1 MSIGKK
7 MLLAVTVMILI
18 AVLATLLFSVIIF
31 RNSFLNLE
39 KQNLDSN
46 IDRATYALTV
56 TTNQLTAN
64 TQDWADRDDTYDFA
78 QIGNPDYGNQNYVD
92 DNFPDQIFED
102 KNLNLVVV
110 VDSSGNIVYGKTYN
124 LSNHTD
130 IPLPPEIDAYISS
143 GKLPKFSGTTADDR
157 DGASGIILLQSTPLL
172 ISAQP
177 ILTGMFRGPST
188 GTLIFGVF
196 MDASFVAQLSQS
208 TQTTIDIWQENNT
221 QIPTDFQKAKT
232 KLSAEGT
239 NFTTPL
245 SNQYAAGYTLVPD
258 IYGNP
263 AVILKTTA
271 SRDFYNQGRLTVV
284 FLFVVLGLASILFGL
299 VFIFVMRRTILK
311 RFDALATGVSII
323 GSTGDVSKTI
333 SLPNPIIKGKDEL
346 SDMADN
352 INNMLGKIEDGES
365 KLQTQHDL
373 FERLLLYIP
382 ALVLVVDSNINIT
395 LVNKAFCNLYDIRE
409 ADAIGKSLSIF
420 FPTEEITD
428 ARNKIRNVEGSVTHF
443 EHRLKIGKK
452 DRILD
457 TTYITVSP
465 NEYLLIGRDITQ
477 EREEQ
482 EKLYLNDRLASVG
495 EMAAG
500 IAHELNNPLTGIV
513 MLSQLLMQN
522 DFAPEVKKD
531 LSDIN
536 GEATRATDVV
546 RNLLAFARKQ
556 PPAKRLTQINKIV
569 DDVLRLR
576 HYEETVNNITVAT
589 NLYPD
594 LPEIMADNIQIQ
606 QVFLNLILNAEYSMI
621 HAHKK
626 GRLQVDSF
634 RADGKVVI
642 AFNDDGEGIKEEDM
656 RKMFQPFFT
665 TKEVGV
671 GTGLGLSLCFGIV
684 KRHGG
689 LISVESTYGSGA
701 TFTIELPI
709 DSATAGGDDSDSK

>member
-1 MSIGKK
+1 VSIGKK
-7 MLLAVTVMILI
+7 ILI
-18 AVLATLLFSVIIF
+18 AVTAMILTAVVATLFLSVFIF

-46 IDRATYALTV
+46 IRRADNALIV
-56 TTNQLTAN
+56 TTNQLVAN
-64 TQDWADRDDTYDFA
+64 TQEWAAWDDTYHFA
-78 QIGNPDYGNQNYVD
+78 KIGDPAYGNQD
-92 DNFPDQIFED
+92 FIDNAFPNQIFED
-102 KNLNLVVV
+102 KNLNLEVV
-110 VDSSGNIVYGKTYN
+110 VDSNGNIVYGKSYD
-124 LSNHTD
+124 LSSHTD
-130 IPLPPEIDAYISS
+130 IPIPQEIYAYISS
-143 GKLPKFSGTTADDR
+143 GKLPKFNGNSS
-157 DGASGIILLQSTPLL
+157 GASGIILLPDMPLL

-177 ILTGMFRGPST
+177 ISTSLFQGPST

-196 MDASFVAQLSQS
+196 MDSSFINQLSQS
-208 TQTTIDIWQENNT
+208 TQTTIDIWQENNG
-221 QIPTDFQKAKT
+221 QIPSDFQKAKN
-232 KLSAEGT
+232 SIPAMGT
-239 NFTTPL
+239 NFTMPL
-245 SNQYAAGYTLVPD
+245 NNQYAAGYTLIND

-263 AVILKTTA
+263 AIILKTTT
-271 SRDFYNQGRLTVV
+271 SRDFYTQGRLTVV

-299 VFIFVMRRTILK
+299 IFIFMVRRTILK

-323 GSTGDVSKTI
+323 GATGDVSKTI
-333 SLPNPIIKGKDEL
+333 SLPKPLIGKDEL
-346 SDMADN
+346 SDLADN

-365 KLQTQHDL
+365 KLQTQRDL

-382 ALVLVVDSNINIT
+382 ALVLAVDRNLNIT
-395 LVNKAFCNLYDIRE
+395 LVNKAFCDLYNVRE
-409 ADAIGKSLSIF
+409 ADAVGKNLSIF
-420 FPTEEITD
+420 FPPEEIAE
-428 ARNKIRNVEGSVTHF
+428 ARGKIRNIEGSVSSY

-465 NEYLLIGRDITQ
+465 NEYLLIARDITQ

-513 MLSQLLMQN
+513 MLSQLLMQT

-569 DDVLRLR
+569 EGVLRLR
-576 HYEETVNNITVAT
+576 HYEETVNNITVIT
-589 NLYPD
+589 KFDPD
-594 LPEIMADNIQIQ
+594 LPAIMVDNIQIQ

-626 GRLQVDSF
+626 GQLWVNSYS
-634 RADGKVVI
+634 ADGKVI
-642 AFNDDGEGIKEEDM
+642 ISFTDDGEGIKEENL
-656 RKMFQPFFT
+656 RKIFQPFFT

-689 LISVESTYGSGA
+689 MISVDSKYGAGA
-701 TFTIELPI
+701 TFTVELPI
-709 DSATAGGDDSDSK
+709 ETANADLG

>member
-1 MSIGKK
+1 VSIGKK
-7 MLLAVTVMILI
+7 ILIIVTAMILT
-18 AVLATLLFSVIIF
+18 AVVATLFLSAIIF
-31 RNSFLNLE
+31 RDSFLNLE
-39 KQNLDSN
+39 KQNLNSN
-46 IDRATYALTV
+46 IRRTENALTV
-56 TTNQLTAN
+56 TTNQLVAN
-64 TQDWADRDDTYDFA
+64 TQDWAAWDDTYYFA
-78 QIGNPDYGNQNYVD
+78 KIGDPAYGNQDFVD
-92 DNFPDQIFED
+92 NAFLDQIFED
-102 KNLNLVVV
+102 KNLNVVVV
-110 VDSSGNIVYGKTYN
+110 VDSSGNIVYGKSYD
-124 LSNHTD
+124 LSSHTD
-130 IPLPPEIDAYISS
+130 IPLPQEIYTYISS
-143 GKLPKFSGTTADDR
+143 GKLPKFNADSSGA
-157 DGASGIILLQSTPLL
+157 AGIILLQGTPLL

-177 ILTGMFRGPST
+177 ILTSMFQGPST

-196 MDASFVAQLSQS
+196 MDSSFINQLSQS
-208 TQTTIDIWQENNT
+208 TQTTIDIWQENNG
-221 QIPTDFQKAKT
+221 QIPSDFQKAKNMIPA
-232 KLSAEGT
+232 SGT
-239 NFTTPL
+239 NFTMPL
-245 SNQYAAGYTLVPD
+245 NNQYAAGYTLIDD

-263 AVILKTTA
+263 AVILKTTT

-311 RFDALATGVSII
+311 RFDALATGVSMV

-333 SLPNPIIKGKDEL
+333 SLPSPLIGKDEL
-346 SDMADN
+346 SDLADN
-352 INNMLGKIEDGES
+352 INNMLGKIGDGES
-365 KLQTQHDL
+365 KLQAQRDL

-382 ALVLVVDSNINIT
+382 ALILVVDSNLNIT
-395 LVNKAFCNLYDIRE
+395 LVNKAFCNLYNVRE
-409 ADAIGKSLSIF
+409 VDAIGKSLSIF
-420 FPTEEITD
+420 FPPEEIAE
-428 ARNKIRNVEGSVTHF
+428 ARGKMLNIEGAVSSY

-513 MLSQLLMQN
+513 MLSQLLMQT

-569 DDVLRLR
+569 GDVLRLR
-576 HYEETVNNITVAT
+576 HYEETVNNITVIT
-589 NLYPD
+589 NLDPD
-594 LPEIMADNIQIQ
+594 LPEIMVDNIQIQ

-626 GRLQVDSF
+626 GQLRVDTF
-634 RADGKVVI
+634 TADGKVVI
-642 AFNDDGEGIKEEDM
+642 SFTDDGEGIKEEDM
-656 RKMFQPFFT
+656 RKIFQPFFT

-689 LISVESTYGSGA
+689 VISIESKYGAGA
-701 TFTIELPI
+701 TFTVELPI
-709 DSATAGGDDSDSK
+709 ETPNADGDNSDSK